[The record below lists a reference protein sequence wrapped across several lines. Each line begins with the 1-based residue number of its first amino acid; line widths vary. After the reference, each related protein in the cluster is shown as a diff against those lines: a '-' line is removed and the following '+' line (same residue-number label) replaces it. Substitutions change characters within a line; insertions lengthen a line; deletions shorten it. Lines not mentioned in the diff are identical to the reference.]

1 MPAPWWVTLGTQRGV
16 SPATRPALQELLPSV
31 GTSLGSDMA
40 LGPLLSLFFV
50 LPSLFFPVSF
60 FFFLAAWHANFL
72 DQGLNLLP
80 LEWKHRV
87 LTPGPTGKSS
97 LYLPPF
103 SSCLLAPSLI

>member
-16 SPATRPALQELLPSV
+16 SPTTRPALQELLPSV

-60 FFFLAAWHANFL
+60 FFFGCMACKL
-72 DQGLNLLP
+72 
-80 LEWKHRV
+80 
-87 LTPGPTGKSS
+87 PGPGIEPAPPGVEAQSLNPWANREVFLVPSS
-97 LYLPPF
+97 F
-103 SSCLLAPSLI
+103 

>member
-60 FFFLAAWHANFL
+60 FFFFGCMACKL
-72 DQGLNLLP
+72 
-80 LEWKHRV
+80 
-87 LTPGPTGKSS
+87 PGPGIEPAPPGVEAQSLNPWANREVFLVPSS
-97 LYLPPF
+97 F
-103 SSCLLAPSLI
+103 